1 MNTLARIPD
10 SIMDSGSIF
19 RDGNIRLVRSI
30 PQSLILNIPPVTLV
44 FLNQILANGD
54 LDLSSLRSK
63 YEESK
68 NKE

>member
-1 MNTLARIPD
+1 MNTLVRISDP
-10 SIMDSGSIF
+10 IMESGFIL
-19 RDGNIRLVRSI
+19 RDGNIRRVRSI
-30 PQSLILNIPPVTLV
+30 PQSLILNIPPVTLM
-44 FLNQILANGD
+44 FLNQMLANGD

>member
-1 MNTLARIPD
+1 MNTLARISDP
-10 SIMDSGSIF
+10 IMESGF
-19 RDGNIRLVRSI
+19 VLRDGNIRRVRSI
-30 PQSLILNIPPVTLV
+30 PQSLILNIPPVTLM
-44 FLNQILANGD
+44 FLNQMLANGD